1 MRQTK
6 NWFARCCNYLIKL
19 RHKQQGFLLTE
30 LVCSLALATTL
41 AAMVATGLGNIID
54 GWQYLRE
61 QIQLQQAGCYMQSI
75 LEKNLSYNAVAVNL
89 NDKQEIAY
97 TTVLGNKSA
106 LIYTN
111 KQGMYLRTVSSSG
124 SGTNPVFVPSYTVRQ
139 WQARRI
145 SSRQLYVSFYLQG
158 KYGQRWFEQLLTC
171 YNGEI
176 QNE

>member
-1 MRQTK
+1 MQQTSSR
-6 NWFARCCNYLIKL
+6 FVRCYKYLCEQAVK
-19 RHKQQGFLLTE
+19 RQGFMLTE
-30 LVCSLALATTL
+30 IVCSLALAATL
-41 AAMVATGLGNIID
+41 AAIVASGLGNIID

-97 TTVLGNKSA
+97 TTILGNKSA

-111 KQGMYLRTVSSSG
+111 KQGLYLRTVSSSG
-124 SGTNPVFVPSYTVRQ
+124 SGTNPVFVPSYAVQQ